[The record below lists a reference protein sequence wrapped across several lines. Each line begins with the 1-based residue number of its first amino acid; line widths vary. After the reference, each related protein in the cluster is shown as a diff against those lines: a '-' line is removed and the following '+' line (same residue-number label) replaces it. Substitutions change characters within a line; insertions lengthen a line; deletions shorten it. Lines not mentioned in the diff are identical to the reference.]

1 MKYTPVVG
9 NFYATTFVKAYVLN
23 ALAVALITAG
33 GIELREL
40 LNDEKSNA
48 YLFFNGVI
56 GTGALNDY
64 QKTGIVF
71 AGTFL
76 VAMFAYAMLYLLFGF
91 GGGMLAATKN

>member
-1 MKYTPVVG
+1 MKLIPLVKD
-9 NFYATTFVKAYVLN
+9 FYATSFLKAYILN
-23 ALAVALITAG
+23 ALAVALTTAG
-33 GIELREL
+33 SIELRNL

-71 AGTFL
+71 AGSFL
-76 VAMFAYAMLYLLFGF
+76 TAMFAYTMLYLLFGF
-91 GGGMLAATKN
+91 GGGMLST